1 MAQRFVP
8 MSEVLKTMADEELL
22 VVRGYDKGRRI
33 RVTINDIVKMSD
45 KKRADVARRVL
56 NKAK

>member
-33 RVTINDIVKMSD
+33 HVTINDIVKMSD